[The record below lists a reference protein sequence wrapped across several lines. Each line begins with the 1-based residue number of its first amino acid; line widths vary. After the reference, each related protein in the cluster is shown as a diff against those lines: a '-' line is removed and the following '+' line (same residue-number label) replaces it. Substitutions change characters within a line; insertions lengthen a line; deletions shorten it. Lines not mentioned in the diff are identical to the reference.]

1 MKLLNR
7 NRDDDLTQVH
17 EPVRGDTD
25 AAYAAGNGTD
35 AAYAAGAGTDAA
47 YAAGTNEHEALPE
60 VADFACASCGAGMDA
75 GQDWCLE
82 CGTAAPGRLG
92 GRPGWRAAL
101 TVTSA
106 TVVLVLG
113 AVVAAYAAMTTDA
126 TRDTRDGRPNGAPI
140 QAEVPPPPAPPSAT
154 TAPPATGEEPTVP
167 APEAGSSASEAVPVP
182 GGDGGDDDGGGAF
195 VPGDGGGAG
204 ASSVGGGSPAPGA
217 GGGRSG
223 GGGRSSAPPPP
234 AAIGPISLA
243 AGSGFK
249 YDPSD
254 RSGARFSD
262 PTGAYDGSDARGF
275 TISVP
280 RDGDP
285 FGAGIAFRFSN
296 PRDLRSLAI
305 ATETEGFT
313 VEVYGSASGTRPPD
327 ILDNRWANL
336 GRRTNVKDGTRVSL
350 DSDEVN
356 RVRHVAVWVTT
367 VPAGTGAEEGSNRR
381 TVNLNELRFRGR

>member
-1 MKLLNR
+1 MPMKLLNR

-17 EPVRGDTD
+17 EPVQVDTD
-25 AAYAAGNGTD
+25 AAS
-35 AAYAAGAGTDAA
+35 
-47 YAAGTNEHEALPE
+47 AAGTGEHGHEVLPE
-60 VADFACASCGAGMDA
+60 VPDFACPSCGAGMNA

-92 GRPGWRAAL
+92 ARPGWRAAL
-101 TVTSA
+101 TVTSV

-126 TRDTRDGRPNGAPI
+126 TRDTRDGQPNGAPI
-140 QAEVPPPPAPPSAT
+140 QAQVPPPPAPPSAT
-154 TAPPATGEEPTVP
+154 TTPPGTGEEPTIP
-167 APEAGSSASEAVPVP
+167 APEAGFSDSEAQPIP
-182 GGDGGDDDGGGAF
+182 DGGGGGDS
-195 VPGDGGGAG
+195 VPGDGGG
-204 ASSVGGGSPAPGA
+204 GGGVAP
-217 GGGRSG
+217 SG
-223 GGGRSSAPPPP
+223 GGGGGGGGTPAPSGGSSGGGGGGSSAPAP
-234 AAIGPISLA
+234 AAVGPISLA
-243 AGSGFK
+243 ARSGSI

-262 PTGAYDGSDARGF
+262 PTAAYDGSEARGF

-280 RDGDP
+280 GDGDP
-285 FGAGIAFRFSN
+285 FGAGIAFRLSN
-296 PRDLRSLAI
+296 PRDLRSLEI

-336 GRRTNVKDGTRVSL
+336 GRRTNVQDGTRISL

-356 RVRHVAVWVTT
+356 RVRHVAVWITT
-367 VPAGTGAEEGSNRR
+367 VPGGTGAEEGSSRR
-381 TVNLNELRFRGR
+381 TVKLNELRFRGR

>member
-17 EPVRGDTD
+17 EPVQANT
-25 AAYAAGNGTD
+25 NG
-35 AAYAAGAGTDAA
+35 A
-47 YAAGTNEHEALPE
+47 YAAGTGTNAAHAAGTGEHDHEALPE
-60 VADFACASCGAGMDA
+60 VPDFACPSCGAGMDT

-92 GRPGWRAAL
+92 ARPGWRAAL
-101 TVTSA
+101 TVTSV

-126 TRDTRDGRPNGAPI
+126 TRDTRDGQPNGAPI
-140 QAEVPPPPAPPSAT
+140 QAQVPPPPGASAPT
-154 TAPPATGEEPTVP
+154 TTPPATGEEPSIP
-167 APEAGSSASEAVPVP
+167 APEAGSSGSGAEPIPIPGGDGGEVPVP
-182 GGDGGDDDGGGAF
+182 GGGGGGGGGGA
-195 VPGDGGGAG
+195 P
-204 ASSVGGGSPAPGA
+204 
-217 GGGRSG
+217 SG
-223 GGGRSSAPPPP
+223 GGGGAPAPGGGGGGGGGGGSSAPAPP
-234 AAIGPISLA
+234 AVGPISLA
-243 AGSGFK
+243 ADSGSI

-262 PTGAYDGSDARGF
+262 PTAAYDGSEAQGF

-280 RDGDP
+280 ADGDP
-285 FGAGIAFRFSN
+285 FGAGIAFRFGN
-296 PRDLRSLAI
+296 PRDLRSLQI

-327 ILDNRWANL
+327 ILDNRWASL
-336 GRRTNVKDGTRVSL
+336 GRRTNVQDGTRVSL
-350 DSDEVN
+350 DSDDVN

-367 VPAGTGAEEGSNRR
+367 VPPGTGAEEGSSRR
-381 TVNLNELRFRGR
+381 KVNLNELRFRGR